1 MIAIDNFS
9 KPKNTESNI
18 LLLYRLL
25 FNKIEENYIKLK
37 NNELNNHSSYEQD
50 LYMLNA
56 NIAGNPKFDW
66 SIDYMVSQ
74 LNLCKGYFQKIY
86 KKQFGFSCMEYVY
99 HNRIELAKSYLRS
112 SSLRIKDIYSL
123 CGYNNP
129 EHFSRHFKRI
139 TSMSP
144 QEYRELYNKHK

>member
-1 MIAIDNFS
+1 MWITAHIKLNTKIITYYLPLMKILSCNTPCPLGIPISVSSQLVFNYIFHMIAIDNFS

-66 SIDYMVSQ
+66 SIVIMQVQ
-74 LNLCKGYFQKIY
+74 LNLSKCLFQKIY
-86 KKQFGFSCMEYVY
+86 KK
-99 HNRIELAKSYLRS
+99 
-112 SSLRIKDIYSL
+112 
-123 CGYNNP
+123 
-129 EHFSRHFKRI
+129 
-139 TSMSP
+139 
-144 QEYRELYNKHK
+144 